1 MPQFK
6 TYLYFHLIKTITLL
20 KIGITGGIGSGKS
33 TVCTIFRILGI
44 PVFNADIEARKLYDE
59 PQVKEAIILAFGD
72 KMYPQGVFDKKAM
85 ADLVFQS
92 TDKLK
97 QLNELL
103 HPLVQ
108 IQFDTWLQQQVSP
121 YAIKEAALL
130 IEAGS
135 YQQLDALIL
144 VTCPMNK
151 RIERV
156 MKRDRVTE
164 DEVLARINK
173 QLSEED
179 KRVLC
184 QYEIINDDRQL
195 LIPQVLQLHHQLMRL
210 AGQE

>member
-33 TVCTIFRILGI
+33 TVCAIFQILGI

-59 PQVKEAIILAFGD
+59 PRVKEAIILAFGD
-72 KMYPQGVFDKKAM
+72 NMYPQGVFDKKAM

-92 TDKLK
+92 ADKLK

-108 IQFDTWLQQQVSP
+108 IQFDTWLQQQESP

-179 KRVLC
+179 KRALC

-195 LIPQVLQLHHQLMRL
+195 LIPQVLQLHHQFM
-210 AGQE
+210 

>member
-33 TVCTIFRILGI
+33 TVCTIFKILGI

-59 PQVKEAIILAFGD
+59 PQVKEAIMLAFGD
-72 KMYPQGVFDKKAM
+72 NMYPQGVFDKKAM
-85 ADLVFQS
+85 ANIVFQS
-92 TDKLK
+92 ADKLK

-108 IQFDTWLQQQVSP
+108 IQFDTWLQQQESP
-121 YAIKEAALL
+121 YTIKEAALL

-135 YQQLDALIL
+135 YQQLDELIL

-179 KRVLC
+179 KRTFC

-195 LIPQVLQLHHQLMRL
+195 LIPQVLQLHHQLMRHS
-210 AGQE
+210 GQE

>member
-1 MPQFK
+1 M
-6 TYLYFHLIKTITLL
+6 L

-33 TVCTIFRILGI
+33 TVCTIFKILGI

-59 PQVKEAIILAFGD
+59 PQVKEAIMLAFGD
-72 KMYPQGVFDKKAM
+72 NMYPQGVFDKKAM
-85 ADLVFQS
+85 ANIVFQS
-92 TDKLK
+92 ADKLK

-108 IQFDTWLQQQVSP
+108 IQFDTWLQQQESP
-121 YAIKEAALL
+121 YTIKEAALL

-135 YQQLDALIL
+135 YQQLDELIL

-151 RIERV
+151 RSERV

-179 KRVLC
+179 KRTLC

-195 LIPQVLQLHHQLMRL
+195 LIPQVLQLHHQLMRV

>member
-33 TVCTIFRILGI
+33 TVCTIFQILGI

-59 PQVKEAIILAFGD
+59 PQVKEAIMLAFGD
-72 KMYPQGVFDKKAM
+72 NMYPQGVFDKKAM
-85 ADLVFQS
+85 ANIVFQS
-92 TDKLK
+92 ADKLK

-108 IQFDTWLQQQVSP
+108 IQFDTWLQQQESP
-121 YAIKEAALL
+121 YTIKEAALL

-135 YQQLDALIL
+135 YQQLDELIL

-156 MKRDRVTE
+156 MKRDRVSE

-179 KRVLC
+179 KRTLC

-195 LIPQVLQLHHQLMRL
+195 LIPQVLQLHHQLMRV

>member
-1 MPQFK
+1 M
-6 TYLYFHLIKTITLL
+6 L

-59 PQVKEAIILAFGD
+59 PQVKEAIMLAFGD
-72 KMYPQGVFDKKAM
+72 NMYPQGVFDKKAM
-85 ADLVFQS
+85 ANIVFQS
-92 TDKLK
+92 ADKLK

-108 IQFDTWLQQQVSP
+108 IQFDTWLQQQESP
-121 YAIKEAALL
+121 YTIKEAALL

-135 YQQLDALIL
+135 YQQLDELIL

-156 MKRDRVTE
+156 MKRDRVSE

-179 KRVLC
+179 KRTLC

-195 LIPQVLQLHHQLMRL
+195 LIPQVLQLHHQLMRV

>member
-1 MPQFK
+1 M
-6 TYLYFHLIKTITLL
+6 L

-33 TVCTIFRILGI
+33 TVCAIFQILGI

-59 PQVKEAIILAFGD
+59 PQVKEAIMLAFGD
-72 KMYPQGVFDKKAM
+72 NMYPQGVFDKKAM

-92 TDKLK
+92 ADKLK

-108 IQFDTWLQQQVSP
+108 IQFDTWLQQQESP
-121 YAIKEAALL
+121 YKIKEAALL

-135 YQQLDALIL
+135 YQQLDELIL

-179 KRVLC
+179 KRTFC

-195 LIPQVLQLHHQLMRL
+195 LIPQVLQLHHQLMRHS
-210 AGQE
+210 GQE

>member
-33 TVCTIFRILGI
+33 TVCTIFQILGI

-59 PQVKEAIILAFGD
+59 PQVKEAIMLAFGD
-72 KMYPQGVFDKKAM
+72 NMYPQGVFDKKAM
-85 ADLVFQS
+85 ANIVFQS
-92 TDKLK
+92 ADKLK

-108 IQFDTWLQQQVSP
+108 IQFNTWLQQQESP
-121 YAIKEAALL
+121 YTIKEAALL

-135 YQQLDALIL
+135 YQQLDELIL

-179 KRVLC
+179 KRTLC

-195 LIPQVLQLHHQLMRL
+195 LIPQVLQLHHQLMRHS
-210 AGQE
+210 GQE

>member
-33 TVCTIFRILGI
+33 TVCAIFQILGI

-59 PQVKEAIILAFGD
+59 PRVKEAIILAFGD
-72 KMYPQGVFDKKAM
+72 IMYPQGVFDKKAM

-92 TDKLK
+92 ADKLK

-164 DEVLARINK
+164 DEVRARINK
-173 QLSEED
+173 QLSEEY
-179 KRVLC
+179 KRALC

-195 LIPQVLQLHHQLMRL
+195 LIPQVLQLHHQFM
-210 AGQE
+210 

>member
-1 MPQFK
+1 M
-6 TYLYFHLIKTITLL
+6 L

-33 TVCTIFRILGI
+33 TVCTIFQILGI

-72 KMYPQGVFDKKAM
+72 NMYPQGVFDKKAM

-92 TDKLK
+92 ADKLK

-108 IQFDTWLQQQVSP
+108 IQFDTWLQQQESP

-179 KRVLC
+179 KRALC

>member
-1 MPQFK
+1 M
-6 TYLYFHLIKTITLL
+6 L

-33 TVCTIFRILGI
+33 TVCTIFQILGI

-59 PQVKEAIILAFGD
+59 PQVKEAIMLAFGD
-72 KMYPQGVFDKKAM
+72 NMYPQGVFDKKAM
-85 ADLVFQS
+85 ANIVFQS
-92 TDKLK
+92 ADKLK

-108 IQFDTWLQQQVSP
+108 IQFDTWLQQQESP
-121 YAIKEAALL
+121 YTIKEAALL

-135 YQQLDALIL
+135 YQQLDELIL

-179 KRVLC
+179 KRTFC

-195 LIPQVLQLHHQLMRL
+195 LIPQVLQLHHQLMRHS
-210 AGQE
+210 GQE

>member
-1 MPQFK
+1 
-6 TYLYFHLIKTITLL
+6 LYFHLIKTITLL

-33 TVCTIFRILGI
+33 TVCTIFKILGI

-59 PQVKEAIILAFGD
+59 PQVKEAIMLAFGD
-72 KMYPQGVFDKKAM
+72 NMYPQGVFDKKAM
-85 ADLVFQS
+85 ANIVFQS
-92 TDKLK
+92 ADKLK

-108 IQFDTWLQQQVSP
+108 IQFDTWLQQQESP
-121 YAIKEAALL
+121 YTIKEAALL

-135 YQQLDALIL
+135 YQQLDELIL

-156 MKRDRVTE
+156 MKRDRVSE

-179 KRVLC
+179 KRTLC

-195 LIPQVLQLHHQLMRL
+195 LIPQMLQLHHQLMRV

>member
-1 MPQFK
+1 M
-6 TYLYFHLIKTITLL
+6 L

-33 TVCTIFRILGI
+33 TVCAIFQILGI
-44 PVFNADIEARKLYDE
+44 PVFNADIEARKLYDD
-59 PQVKEAIILAFGD
+59 PQVKKAIMLAFGD
-72 KMYPQGVFDKKAM
+72 NMYPQGVFDKKAM

-92 TDKLK
+92 ADKLK
-97 QLNELL
+97 QLNELS

-108 IQFDTWLQQQVSP
+108 IQFDIWLQQQQQAAYV
-121 YAIKEAALL
+121 IKEAALL

-135 YQQLDALIL
+135 YQQLDELIL

-164 DEVLARINK
+164 NEVIAKINN

-179 KRVLC
+179 KHVFC

-195 LIPQVLQLHHQLMRL
+195 LIPQVLQLHHQLMRHS
-210 AGQE
+210 GQK

>member
-1 MPQFK
+1 
-6 TYLYFHLIKTITLL
+6 LYFHLIKTITLL

-33 TVCTIFRILGI
+33 TVCTIFQILGI

-59 PQVKEAIILAFGD
+59 PQVKEAIMLAFGD
-72 KMYPQGVFDKKAM
+72 NMYPQGVFDKKAM
-85 ADLVFQS
+85 ANIVFQS
-92 TDKLK
+92 ADKLK

-108 IQFDTWLQQQVSP
+108 IQFDTWLQQQESP
-121 YAIKEAALL
+121 YTIKEAALL

-135 YQQLDALIL
+135 YQQLDELIL

-179 KRVLC
+179 KRTFC

-195 LIPQVLQLHHQLMRL
+195 LIPQVLQLHHQLMRHS
-210 AGQE
+210 GQE

>member
-1 MPQFK
+1 
-6 TYLYFHLIKTITLL
+6 LYFHLIKTITLL

-33 TVCTIFRILGI
+33 TVCTIFKILGI

-59 PQVKEAIILAFGD
+59 PQVKEAIMLAFGD
-72 KMYPQGVFDKKAM
+72 NMYPQGVFDKKAM
-85 ADLVFQS
+85 ANIVFQS
-92 TDKLK
+92 ADKLK

-108 IQFDTWLQQQVSP
+108 IQFDTWLQQQESP
-121 YAIKEAALL
+121 YTIKEAALL

-135 YQQLDALIL
+135 YQQLDELIL

-179 KRVLC
+179 KLTFC

-195 LIPQVLQLHHQLMRL
+195 LIPQVLQLHHQLMRHS
-210 AGQE
+210 GQE

>member
-33 TVCTIFRILGI
+33 TVCAIFQILGI

-59 PQVKEAIILAFGD
+59 PQVKEAIMLAFGD
-72 KMYPQGVFDKKAM
+72 NMYPQGVFDKKAM

-92 TDKLK
+92 ADKLK

-108 IQFDTWLQQQVSP
+108 IHFDTWLQQQESP
-121 YAIKEAALL
+121 YKIKEAALL

-135 YQQLDALIL
+135 YQQLDELIL

-164 DEVLARINK
+164 NEVIARNNN

-179 KRVLC
+179 KHVFC

-195 LIPQVLQLHHQLMRL
+195 LIPQVLQLHHQLMRHS
-210 AGQE
+210 GQE

>member
-33 TVCTIFRILGI
+33 TVCAIFQILGI

-72 KMYPQGVFDKKAM
+72 IMYPQGVFDKKAM

-103 HPLVQ
+103 HPMVQ
-108 IQFDTWLQQQVSP
+108 IQFDTWLQQQESP

-130 IEAGS
+130 IQAGS

-164 DEVLARINK
+164 DEVRARINK

-179 KRVLC
+179 KRALC

-195 LIPQVLQLHHQLMRL
+195 LIPQVLQLHHQFM
-210 AGQE
+210 

>member
-1 MPQFK
+1 
-6 TYLYFHLIKTITLL
+6 LYFHLIKTITLL

-33 TVCTIFRILGI
+33 TVCTIFKILGI

-59 PQVKEAIILAFGD
+59 PQVKEAIMLAFGD
-72 KMYPQGVFDKKAM
+72 NMYPQGVFDKKAM
-85 ADLVFQS
+85 ANIVFQS
-92 TDKLK
+92 ADKLK

-108 IQFDTWLQQQVSP
+108 IQFDTWLQQQESP
-121 YAIKEAALL
+121 YTIKEAALL

-135 YQQLDALIL
+135 YQQLDELIL

-179 KRVLC
+179 KRTFC

-195 LIPQVLQLHHQLMRL
+195 LIPQVLQLHHQLMRHS
-210 AGQE
+210 GQE